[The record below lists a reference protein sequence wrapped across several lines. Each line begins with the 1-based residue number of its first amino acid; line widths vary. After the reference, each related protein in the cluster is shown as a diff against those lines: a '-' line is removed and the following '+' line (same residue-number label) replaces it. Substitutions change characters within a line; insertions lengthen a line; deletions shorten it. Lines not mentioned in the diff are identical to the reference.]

1 MKARRFVSAK
11 KKDVHLTI
19 LVDSSLD
26 DFQKVIKKIRTEVA
40 KHNHRP
46 ESKAKVSFDIIY
58 AEDLERRAS
67 RSKKRRLIKSNFCE
81 EDDAVGIRYSK

>member
-26 DFQKVIKKIRTEVA
+26 DFQKVIKKIRTEVI
-40 KHNHRP
+40 KHNRRP
-46 ESKAKVSFDIIY
+46 ENGAKVSYDIIY
-58 AEDLERRAS
+58 AEDLERRANRKKA
-67 RSKKRRLIKSNFCE
+67 RSAN
-81 EDDAVGIRYSK
+81 IRIPSSF

>member
-19 LVDSSLD
+19 LVDSSLE
-26 DFQKVIKKIRTEVA
+26 DFQEVIKKIRTEVT

-46 ESKAKVSFDIIY
+46 ENETKVSYDIIY

-67 RSKKRRLIKSNFCE
+67 RKKAHFAN
-81 EDDAVGIRYSK
+81 IRIPSSF